1 MKRKYTILLLIPF
14 SLLLLSFAQAPATP
28 VQNRDQ
34 QVGFIGTET
43 CKDCHEDRYDSYVK
57 SVHSK
62 KAVKGPGSENA
73 CETCHGPGA
82 NHVKQGG
89 GRGVSIFAFNKK
101 IDAQKRA
108 EKCLICHGNS
118 EAMDNWDLSAH
129 SRNDVS
135 CDSCHDVHA
144 GQTITPKEPD
154 ICFGCHR
161 DIRVAAHKRS
171 HHPIIE
177 GKVSCSSCHSPH
189 GSLARYMVKA
199 DDAQELC
206 YSCHADK
213 RGPYI
218 YEHSPVAENCM
229 ICHTPHG
236 SIHSKLLNEKA
247 PNLCQDCHDWQRHPG
262 TPYDATNGF
271 AGPNPSNRFF
281 ARSCLNCHGAIHGSN
296 SFEDH
301 ALTR

>member
-1 MKRKYTILLLIPF
+1 MKRKYIILFLMPF
-14 SLLLLSFAQAPATP
+14 SLLLYSLTQTADAAMQGA
-28 VQNRDQ
+28 DQ
-34 QVGFIGTET
+34 QAGIIGAET
-43 CKDCHEDRYDSYVK
+43 CKDCHEDRYASYAQ

-62 KAVKGPGSENA
+62 KVVKGPASENA

-82 NHVKQGG
+82 KHVEKGG
-89 GRGVSIFAFNKK
+89 GRGVDIFAFDKK
-101 IDAQKRA
+101 TDAKQRA
-108 EKCLICHGNS
+108 AKCLTCHGKT
-118 EAMDNWDLSAH
+118 AGMDNWDLSAH

-144 GQTITPKEPD
+144 GRTITPKEPD
-154 ICFGCHR
+154 ICFECHR
-161 DIRVAAHKRS
+161 DIRVAANKRS
-171 HHPIIE
+171 HHPIME
-177 GKVSCSSCHSPH
+177 GKVNCSSCHSPH
-189 GSLARYMVKA
+189 GSLAKHMVKA

-218 YEHSPVAENCM
+218 YEHPPVAENCLV
-229 ICHTPHG
+229 CHTPHG
-236 SIHSKLLNEKA
+236 SIHSKLLTEKA

-262 TPYDATNGF
+262 TPYDAKTGF
-271 AGPNPSNRFF
+271 AGSSPSNRMF

-296 SFEDH
+296 TFEDH